1 MIAERGQ
8 NLLET
13 AKERGRVQNGEDYG
27 RFIRGSPTVLR
38 APTGRTLSSTH
49 CAHDL
54 NRPLKLEQRHGFEVR
69 VGVSGRERVCL
80 LPPPDSST
88 KTSGH
93 PPLALKSGWNFSQQD
108 NKFIVLNKRKIALL
122 EVIDSN
128 KIHLSEHVTERQ

>member
-38 APTGRTLSSTH
+38 APTDRTLSSTH

-69 VGVSGRERVCL
+69 VGVSGGEEAES
-80 LPPPDSST
+80 LPPSTSRLFNKDLSSPSSGT
-88 KTSGH
+88 KIR
-93 PPLALKSGWNFSQQD
+93 LEFFSAGQQ
-108 NKFIVLNKRKIALL
+108 
-122 EVIDSN
+122 
-128 KIHLSEHVTERQ
+128 IHCPK